1 MIEKSREE
9 EDYME
14 RFLKEFV
21 IFIKNFNLLKLY
33 SVNKV
38 SEISKR
44 ISESSNL
51 DEHLISKC
59 LNLLIKINLFLPR
72 IELID
77 KSGIKIPLDQL
88 DMQTSYVNP
97 DQYYIKLSD
106 LYSSTHVP
114 KNEFIKY
121 LQDFYQNIDSE
132 GIRISCLSI
141 ISQVDITKKEFFEFF
156 EYAAVSDSSSN
167 VQNAAKRIILT
178 NYSVKGIKLFNHL
191 LENYEVY
198 SLPAL
203 YKMIVLHMEDIQN
216 DVLPDYKKILSK
228 ISERYYNEYKKDIR
242 EYSFIF

>member
-14 RFLKEFV
+14 RFLNEFV
-21 IFIKNFNLLKLY
+21 IFTKNFNLLKLY

-51 DEHLISKC
+51 NEHIVSKC

-72 IELID
+72 IELTD
-77 KSGIKIPLDQL
+77 ESGVKIPLDKQ
-88 DMQTSYVNP
+88 SIHSFNVNP
-97 DQYYIKLSD
+97 DQHYIKLFD
-106 LYSSTHVP
+106 LYSSTHIP
-114 KNEFIKY
+114 KNEFMKY
-121 LQDFYQNIDSE
+121 LQIFYQNVDIED
-132 GIRISCLSI
+132 IRISCLSI
-141 ISQVDITKKEFFEFF
+141 ISQVDINKKEYFEFF
-156 EYAAVSDSSSN
+156 EYAAVSDTSSE

-178 NYSVKGIKLFNHL
+178 NYSVKGIKLFNYL
-191 LENYEVY
+191 LESYDVY
-198 SLPAL
+198 KLPAL

-228 ISERYYNEYKKDIR
+228 MSERYSSEVKKDIR
-242 EYSFIF
+242 DHCFIL